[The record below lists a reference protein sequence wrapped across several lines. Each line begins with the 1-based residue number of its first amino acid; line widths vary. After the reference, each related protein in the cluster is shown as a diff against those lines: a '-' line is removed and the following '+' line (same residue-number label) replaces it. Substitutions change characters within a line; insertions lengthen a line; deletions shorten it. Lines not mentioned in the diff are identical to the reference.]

1 MPNYSMLLVYLD
13 NNPKWIEFTNDLLNT
28 TLEMLKFKDGDE
40 IIVEDKLE

>member
-1 MPNYSMLLVYLD
+1 LFFFLD
-13 NNPKWIEFTNDLLNT
+13 TNPKWIEFTNDLFDT